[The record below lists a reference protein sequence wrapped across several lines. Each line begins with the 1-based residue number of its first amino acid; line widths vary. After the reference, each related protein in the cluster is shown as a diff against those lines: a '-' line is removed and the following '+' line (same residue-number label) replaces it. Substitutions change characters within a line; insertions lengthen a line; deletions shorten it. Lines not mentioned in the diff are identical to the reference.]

1 MYKRIINNMHFL
13 SDMLLLTFALFGEA
27 DLRYKTMYF
36 HLFVYMEDGILR
48 VQLNT
53 SQNTSQIYKI
63 TQFNWHHGALQLLSK
78 SRNR

>member
-36 HLFVYMEDGILR
+36 HLFVYIEDGIQR
-48 VQLNT
+48 
-53 SQNTSQIYKI
+53 
-63 TQFNWHHGALQLLSK
+63 G
-78 SRNR
+78 